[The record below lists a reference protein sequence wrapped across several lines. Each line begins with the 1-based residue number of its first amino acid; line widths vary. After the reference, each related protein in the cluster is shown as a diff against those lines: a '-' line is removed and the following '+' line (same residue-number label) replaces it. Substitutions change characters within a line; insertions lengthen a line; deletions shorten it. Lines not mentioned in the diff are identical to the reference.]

1 MIQLQ
6 KKFYTRAELA
16 EIIGVDGKDKNF
28 SRKVKTTLDNWGY
41 KIDNYSRKG
50 VDIVDIPATA
60 HEQLKE
66 IMLRVFNLDI
76 QVNIYAFACY
86 LCLLMEY
93 EDFTSMP
100 WNQRVTEMKEIYN
113 ISVSKDTLE
122 KWSNKLIEQKVVYKD
137 KNDKTNWKTTKN
149 TVTGANVHIRVDGDE
164 ELEEEMQ
171 RYKDRRRELYKTMSP
186 DAVSAVL
193 WEEFGCFYYMCGTLV
208 LNAIERKMDKIYE
221 LVKEIEGEES
231 K

>member
-1 MIQLQ
+1 MQQLE
-6 KKFYTRAELA
+6 KRFYTRAELV
-16 EIIGVDGKDKNF
+16 EIIGVDSKDNNF
-28 SRKVKTTLDNWGY
+28 ARKVKTTLDNWGY

-50 VDIVDIPATA
+50 VDIISIPATA

-66 IMLRVFNLDI
+66 IMLRNFNLDI
-76 QVNIYAFACY
+76 QINIYAFACY

-100 WNQRVTEMKEIYN
+100 WNQRVIEMKEIYN

-122 KWSNKLIEQKVVYKD
+122 KWSEKLIQQKVIYKD
-137 KNDKTNWKTTKN
+137 KSDKTNWKTTKS
-149 TVTGANVHIRVDGDE
+149 TITGANVHTRVDGDA
-164 ELEEEMQ
+164 ELEAEMR

-193 WEEFGCFYYMCGTLV
+193 WNEFGCFYYMCGTLV
-208 LNAIERKMDKIYE
+208 LNAIEKDMNKVYE
-221 LVKEIEGEES
+221 LVKEISEEEEN
-231 K
+231 